1 MNMPDKSVSKMGSPA
16 EGLFSR
22 ARGPRHTIGH
32 WEAARGDGGGEVS
45 GKGVRAG
52 IRSGKAVGR
61 QRCVRFYCANGR
73 KIVEGSGEVGACCME
88 RWELQFSSAWALV

>member
-32 WEAARGDGGGEVS
+32 GEAARGDGGGEVS
-45 GKGVRAG
+45 GKGIRAG

-61 QRCVRFYCANGR
+61 QRCVRFYCADER
-73 KIVEGSGEVGACCME
+73 RTVEGSGEVGPCCVE
-88 RWELQFSSAWALV
+88 RWELQVSSARALI